1 MWICA
6 FSFFH
11 AVSSNFFSMF
21 LVGGG
26 AEWTPFIGTSF
37 AVGILNNGADVSG
50 IDGMVSTLLIF
61 GVDGHCVALP
71 DGITED
77 IN

>member
-1 MWICA
+1 M
-6 FSFFH
+6 
-11 AVSSNFFSMF
+11 
-21 LVGGG
+21 
-26 AEWTPFIGTSF
+26 GTSF

-61 GVDGHCVALP
+61 GVEGHCVALP
-71 DGITED
+71 DGNTDD